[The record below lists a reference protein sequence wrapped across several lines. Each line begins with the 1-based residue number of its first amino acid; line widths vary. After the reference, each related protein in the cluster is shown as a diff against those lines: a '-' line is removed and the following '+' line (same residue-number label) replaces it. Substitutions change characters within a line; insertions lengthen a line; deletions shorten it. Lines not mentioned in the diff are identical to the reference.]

1 MIFLPIAMNILHPR
15 KAKGFTLMETL
26 LAVALIGM
34 LISIF
39 LTVFVPARGMV
50 QKALTKQ
57 ESDRVISILRAELN
71 TVRESERS
79 KDNKASSPGSY
90 TCPFDK
96 GFYWILASTKPS
108 TSVVVF
114 SYRADTKA
122 SVRADGSYPPIP
134 ITESRPGGDTQ
145 LVSMA
150 CTMDNPIHKKD
161 IMHAVGPV
169 FLVKLTQI
177 EPDHTGVYRLAKAPG
192 IISKASSPQK
202 YFSSEDSSNPWG
214 GAIFFRAD
222 FYLMVPPNPARYKN
236 RPWSRVGRPI
246 FSTNMSIRR

>member
-1 MIFLPIAMNILHPR
+1 MNKTHQHSVG
-15 KAKGFTLMETL
+15 GFTLMETL

-57 ESDRVISILRAELN
+57 ESDRVVSILRAELN
-71 TVRESERS
+71 TVRESERAQGS
-79 KDNKASSPGSY
+79 KSSATGKY
-90 TCPFDK
+90 TCAFDK
-96 GFYWILASTKPS
+96 GFYWIQASTKPS
-108 TSVVVF
+108 TSVVIF

-122 SVRADGSYPPIP
+122 TQREDGTFPPIP
-134 ITESRPGGDTQ
+134 IMESRPGKDTQ
-145 LVSMA
+145 LVSIA
-150 CTMDNPIHKKD
+150 CPMNDPIHRKD
-161 IMHAVGPV
+161 IANAVGPV
-169 FLVKLTQI
+169 FLVKFTQI
-177 EPDHTGVYRLAKAPG
+177 EPDNTGKYKLSRSPG
-192 IISKASSPQK
+192 IISKASTPQR
-202 YFSSEDSSNPWG
+202 YFSNESDQNPWG

-222 FYLMVPPNPARYKN
+222 FYLMVPPNPDRYKN

>member
-1 MIFLPIAMNILHPR
+1 MNITHQHRAP
-15 KAKGFTLMETL
+15 AFTLMETL

-71 TVRESERS
+71 TLRESERS
-79 KDNKASSPGSY
+79 KDNKGSSPGRY

-96 GFYWILASTKPS
+96 GFYWILASSKPA

-122 SVRADGSYPPIP
+122 AVRADGSYPPIP
-134 ITESRPGGDTQ
+134 ITESRPGNDTQ

-161 IMHAVGPV
+161 IPHAVGPV
-169 FLVKLTQI
+169 FLVKFTQI
-177 EPDHTGVYRLAKAPG
+177 EPDNTGVYRLAKSPG
-192 IISKASSPQK
+192 LISKASSPQK
-202 YFSSEDSSNPWG
+202 YFSDAGARNPWG

-222 FYLMVPPNPARYKN
+222 FYLMVPPNPERYKN

>member
-1 MIFLPIAMNILHPR
+1 MNKTHQHSVG
-15 KAKGFTLMETL
+15 GFTLMETL

-57 ESDRVISILRAELN
+57 ESDRVVSILRAELN
-71 TVRESERS
+71 TVRESERAQG
-79 KDNKASSPGSY
+79 NKSSATGKY
-90 TCPFDK
+90 TCAFDK
-96 GFYWILASTKPS
+96 GFYWIQASTKPS

-114 SYRADTKA
+114 SYRADTTA
-122 SVRADGSYPPIP
+122 TQREDGTFPPIP
-134 ITESRPGGDTQ
+134 VMKSRPGKDTQ
-145 LVSMA
+145 LVSIA
-150 CTMDNPIHKKD
+150 CPMNDPIHRKD
-161 IMHAVGPV
+161 IANAVGPV
-169 FLVKLTQI
+169 FLVKFTQI
-177 EPDHTGVYRLAKAPG
+177 EPDNTGKYKLSKSPG
-192 IISKASSPQK
+192 IISKASTPQR
-202 YFSSEDSSNPWG
+202 YFSSESDQNPWG

-222 FYLMVPPNPARYKN
+222 FYLMVPPNPDRYKN